1 MPEHRLLTFA
11 ELRTRKG
18 ITFSRQHVNE
28 LIRRG
33 IFPKSVKTPGGGH
46 VNFWIEAEV
55 DQCIDA
61 MIQARDTAP
70 PDQAMAGRV
79 AKMLAGREA
88 AKKNRKGTGT
98 VTIARRKPAAD
109 PR

>member
-1 MPEHRLLTFA
+1 MPEYRLLTFS

-18 ITFSRQHVNE
+18 IAFSRQHINE

-46 VNFWIEAEV
+46 INFWLESEI
-55 DQCIDA
+55 DGYIDA

-70 PDQAMAGRV
+70 PDQRMACRL
-79 AKMLAGREA
+79 AKMIAGREA
-88 AKKNRKGTGT
+88 KKRAGT
-98 VTIARRKPAAD
+98 VTIARRKRHA
-109 PR
+109 